1 LRAVRRYR
9 LSRALSRWNRDPAGA
24 LRALTRP
31 ALETLDA
38 REAGVLA
45 WVALRHARDEALAER
60 AARHALSCGG
70 DTRFAS
76 LALAE
81 LLGRR
86 GAHDEAI
93 ATLEAERA
101 KPGASP
107 WLVLSL
113 ADELVDAGRVPD
125 AERLLE
131 ETANGDDELR
141 RHCTKR
147 LSRLALEAGDRP
159 RARRWFEAHIALAPN
174 YLVYASDYVT
184 LGELQ
189 VGDGDRDAA
198 LATLAAGAAIYPR
211 NAALRELRER
221 ELGELEPATDSAG
234 GAPAPKIAPVDEEAA
249 GVRRIPIKT
258 DFITARTG
266 LMPLLDDA
274 TRDKREPGDI
284 VVLAESPA
292 ASGQGRLIPLEL
304 IDETPLATFLSRYVG
319 AIGPLHSPKGM
330 QGAIMEAGRA
340 RVAVA
345 AVAGAAGKVLR
356 RKGWF
361 YKVAGP
367 ATAMIDDVAAAMP
380 PNDHH
385 MVFGPLRPDDLA
397 TELAGELGNPVAV
410 VDANHLT
417 GAWVVGASTGVDRA
431 WLTDALRDNPAGNE
445 DERTPVVLV
454 RRVAAR

>member
-1 LRAVRRYR
+1 LRAVHRYR
-9 LSRALSRWNRDPAGA
+9 LSRALDRWNRDPAGA
-24 LRALTRP
+24 LRALTREP
-31 ALETLDA
+31 LETLDTRA
-38 REAGVLA
+38 AGVLA

-60 AARHALSCGG
+60 AARHALAHGG

-86 GAHDEAI
+86 GEHDEAI
-93 ATLEAERA
+93 AVLEAERA
-101 KPGASP
+101 KPGASR
-107 WLVLSL
+107 WLALTL
-113 ADELVDAGRVPD
+113 ADELVDAGRIPE

-131 ETANGDDELR
+131 EACNRDGELR

-147 LSRLALEAGDRP
+147 LSHLALEAGDRP
-159 RARRWFEAHIALAPN
+159 RARRWFEAHVAEPN
-174 YLVYASDYVT
+174 YLVYASDYAT
-184 LGELQ
+184 LAELQLGE
-189 VGDGDRDAA
+189 GDRDAA
-198 LATLAAGAAIYPR
+198 LATLAAGATIYPR
-211 NAALRELRER
+211 NRALHALRER
-221 ELGELEPATDSAG
+221 ELGQVEPLA
-234 GAPAPKIAPVDEEAA
+234 APRIAPVDEDAA
-249 GVRRIPIKT
+249 GIRRIPIKT

-274 TRDKREPGDI
+274 TRDQREPDDI

-304 IDETPLATFLSRYVG
+304 VDETPLAAFLSRFVG

-330 QGAIMEAGRA
+330 QGAIMEAGKA

-345 AVAGAAGKVLR
+345 AVAGAAGKLLK

-397 TELAGELGNPVAV
+397 TELAGKLGNPVAV

-417 GAWVVGASTGVDRA
+417 GAWVVGASTGVDRE